1 MGDGSLSRGSS
12 IRIGSGRRE
21 DGLAPARPRSGW
33 VRAAQTWGALA
44 LLALISVLPLRPAT
58 AAGEEEAVSKL
69 LEILRERGSISE
81 QEYREIQQTI
91 QASEEAP
98 QPQDGSSPAPI
109 AVATEAES
117 SQEASDG
124 PPTGVVMR
132 LDEGGLELRSKDGR
146 FEFGFGGRL
155 HADGTLHVGDTPS
168 DIPGGPN
175 RDATDGTE
183 IRRARLAATA
193 TVYEDWHWVGEVDF
207 ADNRAAVKDF
217 ALTYSGIDGLR
228 LGVGHQ
234 KQPFSLA
241 LEMSSNDLPFTE
253 RSIDN
258 ALILPVVDRAV
269 GFRAETH
276 GEHWFA
282 AAGIYGESVEPDND
296 NADEGWGAAGK
307 VVVAPL
313 LEDDRLVHL
322 GFRGAFRR
330 PETDNESIR
339 FRDETTNMSNFRI
352 VDTGALEDVQN
363 VILFG
368 PEAAV
373 AFGPFSLFGEY
384 NHAILQRNGLRR
396 VEFEGGHVAATWS
409 LTGESRAAAYTI
421 KTGEFKRRRP
431 REDFSLRGGGLGAW
445 ELGARFAYVNLN
457 DGGPAGDPGTVSGGK
472 EQRISAALN
481 WYPNYNVRFMLGYE
495 HVLQADVGGPP
506 SSSPVEITKEG
517 EGLDIFTFRTQLAF

>member
-1 MGDGSLSRGSS
+1 MSRGSS
-12 IRIGSGRRE
+12 IRMGSGRCRDE
-21 DGLAPARPRSGW
+21 RASARARSRCA
-33 VRAAQTWGALA
+33 RAALTWTFVALVA
-44 LLALISVLPLRPAT
+44 LGSVLPLRSAR
-58 AAGEEEAVSKL
+58 AGGEEEAVSKL

-91 QASEEAP
+91 ERP
-98 QPQDGSSPAPI
+98 SPEPDAELESAADPI
-109 AVATEAES
+109 AVAAEAGS
-117 SQEASDG
+117 KEASAGQQDSA
-124 PPTGVVMR
+124 GVSLS

-146 FEFGFGGRL
+146 FEFGLGGRL
-155 HADGTLHVGDTPS
+155 HADGTLHIGDTPS
-168 DIPGGPN
+168 NFPGDPN

-183 IRRARLAATA
+183 IRRARLVANA

-207 ADNRAAVKDF
+207 ADNEAAVKDF
-217 ALTYSGIDGLR
+217 ALTYSGLDGVR
-228 LGVGHQ
+228 LSVGHQ

-258 ALILPVVDRAV
+258 ALIVSAVDRAI
-269 GFRAETH
+269 GFRAEAH

-282 AAGIYGESVEPDND
+282 AAGIYGESVEPAND

-307 VVVAPL
+307 VVVTPI

-363 VILFG
+363 LILFG
-368 PEAAV
+368 PEAAAV
-373 AFGPFSLFGEY
+373 FGPFSIFGEY
-384 NHAILQRNGLRR
+384 NHAILQRNGLRQ
-396 VEFEGGHVAATWS
+396 VEFEGGHIGATWS

-421 KTGEFKRRRP
+421 KTGEFKRLRP
-431 REDFSLRGGGLGAW
+431 RENFSLRSGGLGAW
-445 ELGARFAYVNLN
+445 ELAARFAYVNLN
-457 DGGPAGDPGTVSGGK
+457 DGGPASAPEAVSGGR
-472 EQRISAALN
+472 EQRISASLN

-495 HVLQADVGGPP
+495 HVLQADVA
-506 SSSPVEITKEG
+506 SSSSRVETTKEG
-517 EGLDIFTFRTQLAF
+517 EGLDVFTIRTQFAF

>member
-1 MGDGSLSRGSS
+1 MAG
-12 IRIGSGRRE
+12 
-21 DGLAPARPRSGW
+21 
-33 VRAAQTWGALA
+33 
-44 LLALISVLPLRPAT
+44 
-58 AAGEEEAVSKL
+58 GEEEAVSKL

-91 QASEEAP
+91 QASDASDASDSDDESEGEI
-98 QPQDGSSPAPI
+98 GSSAAAI
-109 AVATEAES
+109 AVAKEAGAAEVS
-117 SQEASDG
+117 AEDREPA
-124 PPTGVVMR
+124 GVRVS

-146 FEFGFGGRL
+146 FEFGLGGRL
-155 HADGTLHVGDTPS
+155 QADGTLHIGDTPS
-168 DIPGGPN
+168 NIPGGPN

-183 IRRARLAATA
+183 IRRARLATMATF
-193 TVYEDWHWVGEVDF
+193 YEDWHWLADIDF
-207 ADNRAAVKDF
+207 ADDEVALKDV
-217 ALTYSGIDGLR
+217 ALTYSGLDGVR
-228 LGVGHQ
+228 LSVGHQ
-234 KQPFSLA
+234 KQPFSLS
-241 LEMSSNDLPFTE
+241 LEMSANDIPFTE

-258 ALILPVVDRAV
+258 ALILSAVDRAI
-269 GFRAETH
+269 GFRAEAN

-282 AAGIYGESVEPDND
+282 AAGIYGESIEPAND

-363 VILFG
+363 LILFG

-373 AFGPFSLFGEY
+373 VFGPFSLFGEY
-384 NHAILQRNGLRR
+384 NHAILQRNGLRQ
-396 VEFEGGHVAATWS
+396 VEFEGGHIAATWS
-409 LTGESRAAAYTI
+409 LTGESRAEVYRI
-421 KTGEFKRRRP
+421 ESGEFKRLRP
-431 REDFSLRGGGLGAW
+431 RENFSLRSGGLGAW

-457 DGGPAGDPGTVSGGK
+457 DGGPAGAPGTVSGGK

-481 WYPNYNVRFMLGYE
+481 WYPNHNVRFMLGYE

-506 SSSPVEITKEG
+506 SSSRVEITKEG

>member
-1 MGDGSLSRGSS
+1 VVV
-12 IRIGSGRRE
+12 
-21 DGLAPARPRSGW
+21 AW
-33 VRAAQTWGALA
+33 VALG
-44 LLALISVLPLRPAT
+44 SVLPLRSAR
-58 AAGEEEAVSKL
+58 AGEDEAVSKL

-91 QASEEAP
+91 EQSSPEPDAELESAADPIEVATDAGSEEPSAE
-98 QPQDGSSPAPI
+98 QQDPA
-109 AVATEAES
+109 
-117 SQEASDG
+117 
-124 PPTGVVMR
+124 GVRVS
-132 LDEGGLELRSKDGR
+132 LDEGGFELRSKDGR

-168 DIPGGPN
+168 NIPGGPN

-183 IRRARLAATA
+183 VRRARLVAHA

-207 ADNRAAVKDF
+207 ADNNAAVKDF
-217 ALTYSGIDGLR
+217 ALTYSGLDGVR
-228 LGVGHQ
+228 LSVGHQ

-258 ALILPVVDRAV
+258 ALIVSAVDRAI
-269 GFRAETH
+269 GFRAEVH

-282 AAGIYGESVEPDND
+282 AAGIFGESVEPAND

-307 VVVAPL
+307 VVFAPI
-313 LEDDRLVHL
+313 LEEDRLVHL
-322 GFRGAFRR
+322 GIRGAFRR

-339 FRDETTNMSNFRI
+339 FRGETTNMSNFRI
-352 VDTGALEDVQN
+352 VDTGSLEDVQN

-368 PEAAV
+368 PEAGV
-373 AFGPFSLFGEY
+373 VFGPFSVVGEY
-384 NHAILQRNGLRR
+384 NHAILQRNGLRQ

-421 KTGEFKRRRP
+421 KTGEFKRLRP
-431 REDFSLRGGGLGAW
+431 REDFSLRSGGLGAW

-457 DGGPAGDPGTVSGGK
+457 DGGPSSAPEAVSGGK
-472 EQRISAALN
+472 QQRISAALN

-495 HVLQADVGGPP
+495 HVLQADVAGPP
-506 SSSPVEITKEG
+506 SSSRVEITKEG
-517 EGLDIFTFRTQLAF
+517 EGLNIFTFRTQLAF

>member
-1 MGDGSLSRGSS
+1 MWVALVAL
-12 IRIGSGRRE
+12 
-21 DGLAPARPRSGW
+21 GLA
-33 VRAAQTWGALA
+33 
-44 LLALISVLPLRPAT
+44 LPLRPAM

-91 QASEEAP
+91 QAPAEEP
-98 QPQDGSSPAPI
+98 ETEIGSSSAPV
-109 AVATEAES
+109 AVATESGAGEDS
-117 SQEASDG
+117 AREEDPA
-124 PPTGVVMR
+124 GVRVS
-132 LDEGGLELRSKDGR
+132 LDEGGLELRTNDGR

-155 HADGTLHVGDTPS
+155 HADGTLHIGDTPS
-168 DIPGGPN
+168 NIPGGPN

-193 TVYEDWHWVGEVDF
+193 TVYEDWHWVGELDF
-207 ADNRAAVKDF
+207 ADNRASIKDF
-217 ALTYSGIDGLR
+217 TLSYSGLDSVR
-228 LGVGHQ
+228 LSVGHQ

-258 ALILPVVDRAV
+258 ALIVSALDRAI
-269 GFRAETH
+269 GFRAEAH
-276 GEHWFA
+276 GEHWYA
-282 AAGIYGESVEPDND
+282 AAGIYGESVEPAND

-307 VVVAPL
+307 VVVAPI

-368 PEAAV
+368 PEAAAV
-373 AFGPFSLFGEY
+373 FGPFSLFGEY
-384 NHAILQRNGLRR
+384 NRAILQRNGLRQ
-396 VEFEGGHVAATWS
+396 VEFEGGHIGATWS

-421 KTGEFKRRRP
+421 RTGEFKRLRP
-431 REDFSLRGGGLGAW
+431 RENFSLGTGGLGAW
-445 ELGARFAYVNLN
+445 ELAARFAYVNLN
-457 DGGPAGDPGTVSGGK
+457 DGGPAGAPGAVSGGK
-472 EQRISAALN
+472 QQRIGASLN
-481 WYPNYNVRFMLGYE
+481 WYPNHNVRFMLGYE

-506 SSSPVEITKEG
+506 SSSRVEITKEG
-517 EGLDIFTFRTQLAF
+517 EGLDIFTLRTQVAF